1 MSESVIF
8 RIYSSCETRKYRN
21 VVIISKVV
29 IINNVIKLCLGMSAL
44 KLFCEFHY
52 IVSIRQFLL
61 YLLKILLS
69 MLLYMDLFSL
79 HSFYQTILT
88 LLA

>member
-29 IINNVIKLCLGMSAL
+29 ITNNVIKLCLGMSAL

-61 YLLKILLS
+61 YLL
-69 MLLYMDLFSL
+69 
-79 HSFYQTILT
+79 
-88 LLA
+88 